1 MGLFAFSV
9 IHRFT
14 PGGRYRWGMSDVPF
28 GFSSD
33 DPDDPNDPK
42 NRGEGGDGEGSDP
55 FGFGA
60 FGLPGGG
67 GASFDPTQLGQMLS
81 QFGQMLSGMGG
92 AMASGETQGAV
103 NYALASKTAKA
114 ALKTS
119 ETVTPEHTRAVEDA
133 VRLAEMWMDENTTL
147 PTGVQMTEAWSP
159 AQWID
164 ATIDNWQRL
173 CDPVANQMATMWAK
187 ALPPEAQQMAGPLMG
202 MITQMSGAAYGQQLG
217 QALGSLSTTVLTST
231 EIGLP
236 LGRVGTAALL
246 PTAIATFGEG
256 LDQPRS
262 EVMLFLAAREAAHH
276 RLFSHVPW
284 LASRLFDA
292 VEAYARGIT
301 MDFSAIEE
309 AARDFDPSSLSD
321 PEALQGLLAQGTFEP
336 KDTPEQKAALE
347 RLEVLL
353 ALVEGWV
360 STVVSNSLRDR
371 IPGADALGE
380 TLRRR
385 RASGGPAEQTFATL
399 VGLELRPRKLRE
411 AAALWTRLTTDLGID
426 KRDEV
431 WAHPDLL
438 PDSSDLDNP
447 AGFID
452 RILGGDDSDFDPIAQ
467 LEKLEEQERKD
478 REKAAGEKS
487 DGEKSDGE
495 EPDEGKPDAGK
506 P

>member
-1 MGLFAFSV
+1 M
-9 IHRFT
+9 
-14 PGGRYRWGMSDVPF
+14 PF
-28 GFSSD
+28 GFSNND
-33 DPDDPNDPK
+33 PEDPDDK
-42 NRGEGGDGEGSDP
+42 GDKGDKDRSNPADP
-55 FGFGA
+55 FGFAA

-67 GASFDPTQLGQMLS
+67 LPGGGNFDPSQLGAMLS
-81 QFGQMLSGMGG
+81 QFGEMLSGMGG
-92 AMASGETQGAV
+92 AMASGEGQGAV
-103 NYALASKTAKA
+103 NYELASKTAKSS
-114 ALKTS
+114 LKGVAP
-119 ETVTPEHTRAVEDA
+119 VTAEHTQAVVDA
-133 VRLAEMWMDENTTL
+133 VKLAELWMNENTTL
-147 PTGVQMTEAWSP
+147 PSGVHLTQAWTP
-159 AQWID
+159 EQWID
-164 ATIDNWQRL
+164 ATIDSWKRL
-173 CDPVANQMATMWAK
+173 CDPVANQMATMWTK
-187 ALPPEAQQMAGPLMG
+187 GLPAEAQQMAGPMMG

-217 QALGSLSTTVLTST
+217 QALSHLSTTVLTST

-246 PTAIATFGEG
+246 PGAIATFGEG

-262 EVMLFLAAREAAHH
+262 EVLMFLAAREAAHH
-276 RLFSHVPW
+276 RLFGHVPW

-292 VEAYARGIT
+292 IESYARGIT

-309 AARDFDPSSLSD
+309 AARNFDPSSLSD
-321 PEALQGLLAQGTFEP
+321 PEALQNLLGQGTFEP

-360 STVVSNSLRDR
+360 STVVSKSLHDR

-411 AAALWTRLTTDLGID
+411 AAALWERLTTDLGVD

-438 PDSSDLDNP
+438 PDSADLDNP
-447 AGFID
+447 AAFID
-452 RILGGDDSDFDPIAQ
+452 RLLGGGSSDFDDPIAQ
-467 LEKLEEQERKD
+467 LERLEAKEREE
-478 REKAAGEKS
+478 RENPES
-487 DGEKSDGE
+487 
-495 EPDEGKPDAGK
+495 
-506 P
+506 

>member
-1 MGLFAFSV
+1 M
-9 IHRFT
+9 
-14 PGGRYRWGMSDVPF
+14 PF
-28 GFSSD
+28 GFSNN
-33 DPDDPNDPK
+33 DPDDPDNPRDK
-42 NRGEGGDGEGSDP
+42 GSGEGGQGGQGSDP

-60 FGLPGGG
+60 FGMPGGG
-67 GASFDPTQLGQMLS
+67 MPGGGDFDPSQLGEMLS

-92 AMASGETQGAV
+92 AMASGAASGQGAV
-103 NYALASKTAKA
+103 NYELASKTAKS
-114 ALKTS
+114 ALKGS
-119 ETVTPEHTRAVEDA
+119 TPVSAEHTQAVVDA
-133 VRLAEMWMDENTTL
+133 VRLAELWMDENTTL
-147 PTGVQMTEAWSP
+147 PTGVHVTEAWTP
-159 AQWID
+159 TQWID
-164 ATIDNWQRL
+164 ATIDSWKRL
-173 CDPVANQMATMWAK
+173 CDPVANQMATMWTK
-187 ALPPEAQQMAGPLMG
+187 GLPAEAQQMAGPMMG

-217 QALGSLSTTVLTST
+217 QALGNLSSTVLTST

-246 PTAIATFGEG
+246 PAAIATFGEG

-262 EVMLFLAAREAAHH
+262 EVLMFLAAREAAHH
-276 RLFSHVPW
+276 RLFAHVPW

-292 VEAYARGIT
+292 VESYARGIT

-309 AARDFDPSSLSD
+309 AARNFDPTSLGD
-321 PEALQGLLAQGTFEP
+321 PSALQDLLGQGTFEP

-360 STVVSNSLRDR
+360 STVVRASLHDR

-411 AAALWTRLTTDLGID
+411 AAALWERITADLGVE
-426 KRDEV
+426 KRDQV

-438 PDSSDLDNP
+438 PDSADLDNP

-452 RILGGDDSDFDPIAQ
+452 RLMGGGSGAFDDPIAQ
-467 LEKLEEQERKD
+467 LEKLEEQERKN
-478 REKAAGEKS
+478 RENPA
-487 DGEKSDGE
+487 D
-495 EPDEGKPDAGK
+495 PDDAS
-506 P
+506 

>member
-1 MGLFAFSV
+1 MCVFAFSV
-9 IHRFT
+9 MPRFAA
-14 PGGRYRWGMSDVPF
+14 GGRYRWGMSDVPF
-28 GFSSD
+28 GFSSNDPD
-33 DPDDPNDPK
+33 DPDDKGDASGGGP
-42 NRGEGGDGEGSDP
+42 GEGGDP
-55 FGFGA
+55 FGFSA

-67 GASFDPTQLGQMLS
+67 GGNFDPAQLGQMLS
-81 QFGQMLSGMGG
+81 QFGQMISGMGG
-92 AMASGETQGAV
+92 AMATGGGQGSV
-103 NYALASKTAKA
+103 NYGLASKTAKS
-114 ALKTS
+114 ALKSTEPVS
-119 ETVTPEHTRAVEDA
+119 AEHTQAVVDA

-147 PTGVQMTEAWSP
+147 PTGVQVTEAWTP
-159 AQWID
+159 TMWID
-164 ATIDNWQRL
+164 ATIDSWKRL
-173 CDPVANQMATMWAK
+173 CDPVANQMAGMWTK
-187 ALPPEAQQMAGPLMG
+187 SLPPEAQQLAGPMMG

-217 QALGSLSTTVLTST
+217 QALGHLATTVLTST

-246 PTAIATFGEG
+246 PAAIATFGEG

-262 EVMLFLAAREAAHH
+262 EVLLFLAAREAAHH
-276 RLFSHVPW
+276 RLFNHVPW
-284 LASRLFDA
+284 LSSLLFDA

-309 AARDFDPSSLSD
+309 AARNFDPTSLAD

-336 KDTPEQKAALE
+336 KDTPEQRAALE

-360 STVVSNSLRDR
+360 STVVRDSLNER

-411 AAALWTRLTTDLGID
+411 AAALWARLTTDLGID

-452 RILGGDDSDFDPIAQ
+452 RILGGGTSEFDDPIAQ
-467 LEKLEEQERKD
+467 LEKLEAQEREE
-478 REKAAGEKS
+478 REERENPDSGEPES
-487 DGEKSDGE
+487 
-495 EPDEGKPDAGK
+495 
-506 P
+506 